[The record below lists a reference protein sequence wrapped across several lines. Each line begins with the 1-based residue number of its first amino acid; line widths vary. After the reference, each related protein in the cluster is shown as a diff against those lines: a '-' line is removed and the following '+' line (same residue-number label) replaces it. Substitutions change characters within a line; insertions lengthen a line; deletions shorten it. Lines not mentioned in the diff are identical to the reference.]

1 MLWIVFPL
9 LLIGFL
15 WICLRQPERTEHD
28 MYLANRPSLT
38 DDEFLSLCDP
48 EVDPSIALKVREI
61 IADIACI
68 AENEIYP
75 SDRLIEDLQLDRGAN
90 CHWFSTGCCGQ
101 FAWVK

>member
-61 IADIACI
+61 ITASRVI
-68 AENEIYP
+68 
-75 SDRLIEDLQLDRGAN
+75 R
-90 CHWFSTGCCGQ
+90 FSMVLWKQDMPTTH
-101 FAWVK
+101 